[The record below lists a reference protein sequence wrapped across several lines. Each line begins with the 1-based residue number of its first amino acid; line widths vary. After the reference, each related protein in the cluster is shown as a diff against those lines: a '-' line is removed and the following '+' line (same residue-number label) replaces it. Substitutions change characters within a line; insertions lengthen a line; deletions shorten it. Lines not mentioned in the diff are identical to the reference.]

1 MERCFA
7 LHWDGTDKSLI
18 CQIPFTG
25 KNRNLFG
32 PYWTSRTEV
41 HPVKLNQ
48 PYSPLSPRPLCNL
61 SHTAKMHFVHW
72 GTGSTQRHCT
82 SPYFIA
88 ASKQSH
94 WLRGDDYYFNH
105 YLIISWTSIPGT
117 KFISPRGFSL
127 IKIPQLPKHVLSI
140 FGGNQ
145 NVVHDWNSDAI
156 EHSMTSPPTYPRPC
170 YFLSP
175 WQLFGPEPCPDNDDF
190 PTTQPRPLTNARFCL
205 RAML

>member
-1 MERCFA
+1 MTLKVFLSGKMFCSTLGWHWQEPDLPDT
-7 LHWDGTDKSLI
+7 LHWSH
-18 CQIPFTG
+18 
-25 KNRNLFG
+25 RNLFG
-32 PYWTSRTEV
+32 PYWISWTEV
-41 HPVKLNQ
+41 HPIKLNQ
-48 PYSPLSPRPLCNL
+48 LYKLLSPRLL
-61 SHTAKMHFVHW
+61 
-72 GTGSTQRHCT
+72 CT
-82 SPYFIA
+82 SPYFTA
-88 ASKQSH
+88 ASKQCPR
-94 WLRGDDYYFNH
+94 LRGGDYYFNY
-105 YLIISWTSIPGT
+105 YLIILRTSMPGT

-156 EHSMTSPPTYPRPC
+156 EHSMTSPPMYPQPC